1 MITIKNFR
9 LTIPAIPL
17 VLPSEIRLPLRTP
30 QIQPFAKKKMPK
42 DNSIQSVLI
51 IGSGPII
58 IGQACEFDYSGT
70 QAARS
75 LREEGIKVTLI
86 NSNPATIMTDPMMA
100 DKVYLLPLT
109 VESIEQILQESEA
122 SGNRIDAVLPT
133 MGGQTALNL
142 AKEAEDLGLW
152 NQYNVKLIGVDIKAI
167 DKAEDREKFRQWM
180 IDLGVN
186 VAQAKTA
193 NSFLEGKEFAQEIG
207 FPLVIRP
214 SFTLGGTGG
223 GFVHD
228 KEELDEALNRGLQA
242 SPIHEVLVEKAVLG
256 WKEFELELLRDAA
269 DNVCIICTVENFD
282 PMGVHTGDSITVAP
296 AMTLSDTGMQ
306 LMRNTAIK
314 MMRDLGNFAGG
325 CNVQFAMNPD
335 TEEIIAIEIN
345 PRVSRS
351 SALASK
357 ATGYPIAKIAA
368 KLAIGFNLD
377 ELENQIT
384 KTTSAYFEPAL
395 DYVIVKIPRWNFDK
409 FKGAND
415 TLGLQMKSVG
425 EVMAI
430 GRSFTEAV
438 QKACQSLENNAVGLG
453 YYGKSLMHADELLEY
468 IKTPKWDRIFR
479 IKDAL
484 MAGISVSS
492 ISKATNGIDRWFLL
506 EIQKLCNL
514 EKEMAKYDLADLP
527 DELLREA
534 KVHGFSD
541 EQISRITQHGDEE
554 DVYKKRKEAGITRVY
569 KMVDT
574 CSAEF
579 EAKTPYF
586 YSTFE
591 TPSVSA
597 EGDGLA
603 TSNES
608 KRSSK
613 KKIIVLGSGPNRIGQ
628 GIEFDYCCVHGLL
641 AIKECGYEAIMV
653 NCNPETVSTD
663 FDMADKLYFE
673 PVYWE
678 HIWEIIE
685 HEQPEG
691 VIVQLGGQTALK
703 LAEKLNEKGIKIIGT
718 SFESLDIAEDRGRFS
733 DLLKEL
739 EIPYPEYGTA
749 WSVDDAIAVAN
760 KVGYPVLVR
769 PSYVLGGQRMRIVLN
784 DEEVEKAVVSLLKH
798 IPGNKILIDHFLDRC
813 QEAEIDAIC
822 DGDKFHV
829 MGIMEHIEPAG
840 IHSGD
845 SNAVLPAFNL
855 SPLEIQDMVDYA
867 KKIAL
872 ALKVKGL
879 INIQFAIKD
888 GKVYVIEANP
898 RASRTTPFIAKAYGV
913 PYLNYATKVML
924 DKLKVADIPEEKNLE
939 GFAIKEPVFS
949 FNKFPGVNKELGPEM
964 KSTGEAIRFIKNLRD
979 PYFRQLYK
987 DRSMY
992 LSK

>member
-1 MITIKNFR
+1 
-9 LTIPAIPL
+9 
-17 VLPSEIRLPLRTP
+17 
-30 QIQPFAKKKMPK
+30 MPK
-42 DNSIQSVLI
+42 DASIHSVLI

-75 LREEGIKVTLI
+75 LREEGIKVILI

-100 DKVYLLPLT
+100 DRVYLLPLNT
-109 VESIEQILQESEA
+109 ESIEQILQE
-122 SGNRIDAVLPT
+122 NQIDAVLAT

-142 AKEAEDLGLW
+142 AKEAAELGIW
-152 NQYNVKLIGVDIKAI
+152 EKYNVRLIGVDIKAI
-167 DKAEDREKFRQWM
+167 DKAEDRELFRQWM
-180 IDLGVN
+180 IRMGIQ
-186 VAQAKTA
+186 VAPARTA

-223 GFVHD
+223 GFVHS
-228 KEELDEALNRGLQA
+228 KEFLDEALNRGLSA

-256 WKEFELELLRDAA
+256 WKEYELELLRDSK
-269 DNVCIICTVENFD
+269 DNVAIICTVENFD

-296 AMTLSDTGMQ
+296 AMTLSDTAFQ
-306 LMRNTAIK
+306 LMRNTAIR

-325 CNVQFAMNPD
+325 CNVQFALNPE

-368 KLAIGFNLD
+368 KLALGYSLD
-377 ELENQIT
+377 ELKNQIT
-384 KTTSAYFEPAL
+384 QTTSAYFEPAL
-395 DYVIVKIPRWNFDK
+395 DYVIVKVPRWNFDK

-425 EVMAI
+425 EVMSI
-430 GRSFTEAV
+430 GRSFTEAI

-453 YYGKSLMHADELLEY
+453 YYGKSMMHAAEILEY
-468 IKTPKWDRIFR
+468 LKTPKWDRIFR

-484 MAGISVSS
+484 MMGISVKSVCQ
-492 ISKATNGIDRWFLL
+492 ATLIDRWFIY
-506 EIQKLCNL
+506 EIQKIVDV
-514 EKEMAKYDLADLP
+514 EKEIAKYKFDSLP
-527 DELLREA
+527 IELIKKA
-534 KVHGFSD
+534 KHHGFSD
-541 EQISRITQHGDEE
+541 EQICKIMQDGTE
-554 DVYKKRKEAGITRVY
+554 DAVYEKRKAAGITRVY

-586 YSTFE
+586 YSSFE
-591 TPSVSA
+591 NNGT
-597 EGDGLA
+597 
-603 TSNES
+603 NES
-608 KRSSK
+608 KVSDK

-663 FDMADKLYFE
+663 FDIADKLYFE
-673 PVYWE
+673 PVFWE
-678 HIWEIIE
+678 HLWELIE
-685 HEQPEG
+685 YEKPEG

-703 LAEKLNEKGIKIIGT
+703 LAEKLHNKGIKIIGT
-718 SFESLDIAEDRGRFS
+718 SFDNMDIAEDRGRFS
-733 DLLKEL
+733 DMLKSL
-739 EIPYPEYGTA
+739 EIPYPNYGTA
-749 WSVDDAIAVAN
+749 NTVDEAVEVA
-760 KVGYPVLVR
+760 KTVGYPVLVR
-769 PSYVLGGQRMRIVLN
+769 PSYVLGGQRMRIVIN
-784 DEEVEKAVVSLLKH
+784 DDELESAVVSLLKH
-798 IPGNKILIDHFLDRC
+798 LPDNKILIDHFLDRC
-813 QEAEIDAIC
+813 QEAEIDGIF
-822 DGDKFHV
+822 DGENFHV
-829 MGIMEHIEPAG
+829 MGVMEHIEPAG

-855 SPLEIQDMVDYA
+855 TPLEVTTMEFYA
-867 KKIAL
+867 EKIAR
-872 ALKVKGL
+872 ALDIRGL
-879 INIQFAIKD
+879 INIQFAIKK
-888 GKVYVIEANP
+888 GQVFVIEANP
-898 RASRTTPFIAKAYGV
+898 RASRTTPFIAKAYQI
-913 PYLNYATKVML
+913 PYLNIATKIMMGTH
-924 DKLKVADIPEEKNLE
+924 KLTDFTYEKKLE

-949 FNKFPGVNKELGPEM
+949 FDKFPGVSKELGPEM
-964 KSTGEAIRFIKNLRD
+964 KSTGEAIRFIKDLRD
-979 PYFRQLYK
+979 PYFRTLYK
-987 DRSMY
+987 ERSMH

>member
-1 MITIKNFR
+1 
-9 LTIPAIPL
+9 
-17 VLPSEIRLPLRTP
+17 
-30 QIQPFAKKKMPK
+30 MPK
-42 DNSIQSVLI
+42 DTSIKSVLI

-75 LREEGIKVTLI
+75 LREEGIKVILI

-109 VESIEQILQESEA
+109 VESIEQILQE
-122 SGNRIDAVLPT
+122 NDIDAVLPT

-142 AKEAEDLGLW
+142 AKEAEELGIW
-152 NQYNVKLIGVDIKAI
+152 QQYNVRLIGVDIKAI

-180 IDLGVN
+180 IQLGVP
-186 VAQAKTA
+186 VATAKTA
-193 NSFLEGKEFAQEIG
+193 NSFLEGKEYAQEIG

-228 KEELDEALNRGLQA
+228 KDELDEALNRGLQA
-242 SPIHEVLVEKAVLG
+242 SPIHEVLVEQAVLG
-256 WKEFELELLRDAA
+256 WKEFELELLRDNA

-306 LMRNTAIK
+306 LMRNTAIR

-325 CNVQFAMNPD
+325 CNVQFSMSPT

-368 KLAIGFNLD
+368 KLAIGYNLD

-384 KTTSAYFEPAL
+384 QTTSAYFEPAL

-430 GRSFTEAV
+430 GRSFNEAV
-438 QKACQSLENNAVGLG
+438 QKACQSLENNAIGLG
-453 YYGKSLMHADELLEY
+453 YYGKSLMHGEELLEY

-484 MAGISVSS
+484 MAGVSVGT
-492 ISKATNGIDRWFLL
+492 ISKATNGIDRWFLS
-506 EIQKLCNL
+506 EIQKLCVIEKKLTELSL
-514 EKEMAKYDLADLP
+514 EDLTADIIR
-527 DELLREA
+527 DA
-534 KVHGFSD
+534 KVNGFSD
-541 EQISRITQHGDEE
+541 AQIAALVGAEE
-554 DVYKKRKEAGITRVY
+554 DEVYAKRKAQGINRVY

-586 YSTFE
+586 YSTFDS
-591 TPSVSA
+591 PSISF
-597 EGDGLA
+597 GNDGL
-603 TSNES
+603 THNES
-608 KRSSK
+608 KVSEK

-641 AIKECGYEAIMV
+641 AIKEAGYEAIMM

-678 HIWEIIE
+678 HVRELIE
-685 HEQPEG
+685 YEKPAG

-703 LAEKLNEKGIKIIGT
+703 LAEKIKEMGVEIIGT
-718 SFESLDIAEDRGRFS
+718 SFDSMDIAEDRGRFS
-733 DLLKEL
+733 DMLKEL
-739 EIPYPEYGTA
+739 KIPYPDYGTA
-749 WSVDDAIAVAN
+749 WTVDEAVEVAN
-760 KVGYPVLVR
+760 RVGYPVLVR
-769 PSYVLGGQRMRIVLN
+769 PSYVLGGQRMRIVIN
-784 DEEVEKAVVSLLKH
+784 DEEVEKAVISLLKH

-813 QEAEIDAIC
+813 QEAEVDAIF
-822 DGDKFHV
+822 DGENFHV
-829 MGIMEHIEPAG
+829 MGVMEHIEPAG

-855 SPLEIQDMVDYA
+855 SPMEVTTMEHYA
-867 KKIAL
+867 EKIAR
-872 ALKVKGL
+872 ALNIKGL

-898 RASRTTPFIAKAYGV
+898 RASRTTPFIAKAYQI
-913 PYLNYATKVML
+913 PYLNIATKVML
-924 DKLKVADIPEEKNLE
+924 GANKLTDFKFEKKLK
-939 GFAIKEPVFS
+939 GYAIKEPVFS

-964 KSTGEAIRFIKNLRD
+964 KSTGEAIRFIKDLKD

-987 DRSMY
+987 DRSMF